1 MYNFENSSPGVSKT
15 TKYGSPLITCKNCRK
30 EFWDTG
36 IVEIAVSGIN
46 KDDTRKI
53 RIKTVI
59 SALTA
64 MVCVIVMGLLIGK
77 TDYAQNIIVIRTLA
91 ASANAAGEAIDN
103 MRWPEILGTIS
114 GDNTIFVVVRN
125 EAEVDAVVERFRE
138 ILK

>member
-1 MYNFENSSPGVSKT
+1 MKKERAITAKN
-15 TKYGSPLITCKNCRK
+15 TCKNCRK

-77 TDYAQNIIVIRTLA
+77 TDYAQNIIVFVCLGIALFALCIISDLA
-91 ASANAAGEAIDN
+91 TYKKRCHALKVEEYLSDKRLQNYEYALKLKLKGYPV
-103 MRWPEILGTIS
+103 PEKYLT
-114 GDNTIFVVVRN
+114 NN
-125 EAEVDAVVERFRE
+125 N
-138 ILK
+138 